1 LILKTIDLV
10 VALEP
15 CQCSYRK
22 GRYEQRATSIGGGS
36 AFGDW
41 GGASLSDAELN
52 PYAGTTVVIFRYLA
66 AREASPWDI
75 PALLRGR
82 WNVKVCW
89 TGCGP

>member
-1 LILKTIDLV
+1 MRLG
-10 VALEP
+10 AL
-15 CQCSYRK
+15 
-22 GRYEQRATSIGGGS
+22 RATSP
-36 AFGDW
+36 
-41 GGASLSDAELN
+41 N
-52 PYAGTTVVIFRYLA
+52 CQTYLA